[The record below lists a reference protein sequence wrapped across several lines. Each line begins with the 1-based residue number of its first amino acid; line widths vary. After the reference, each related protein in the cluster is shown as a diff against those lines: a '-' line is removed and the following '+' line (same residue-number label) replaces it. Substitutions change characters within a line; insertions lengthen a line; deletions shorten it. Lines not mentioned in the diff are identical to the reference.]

1 MNKNIWVVI
10 GLGASMAMT
19 SACSSSTASDN
30 NTSSTVRQLFTPEPT
45 PDRSMLRKTASGN
58 LVTLLADPANQEITL
73 VDVDPTV
80 VSNNTKS
87 LMVTLPDGKAAQF
100 NLHDYKTITPGID
113 GWVGYKSSEWKKQ
126 HSSGPTEIDIDPLY
140 YLSLVR
146 EGNTVVGSVIIDG
159 QRYRLET
166 LAPGKYAFIKVDES
180 KLPPEA
186 EPLAGVS
193 ENNKMARTVTP
204 ASEHSI
210 IRVLM
215 VSTNE
220 ARAANSSYRAAM
232 AGALQDANAYM
243 ANSRVNIT
251 YELAGYFDADYEET
265 GKSSQLGDLKETS
278 RPLGASVAP
287 VRDALRADL
296 VTMYSTTR
304 AYCGMGYVT
313 SGRTTGFSVVACLS
327 SMGHELGHNLGATH
341 NWEPGDNEGNPPYR
355 FGYRYTGTPRFR
367 TQMSYD
373 CSGGTCPR
381 VPYHSNPRI
390 TYQGVPLGTVEHH
403 DAARRFNERRE
414 TVANFYPPYQN
425 QTRVTVYDNAAM
437 TGETCTFE
445 VPSTQSVVL
454 IDDVCP
460 GGWKAR
466 IWSARVQGIGANT
479 TLRLGNEFASHTYSS
494 SYYVGDFD
502 VPTLTA
508 VRLNLPDGMT
518 MEPGSGNLTKRIDR
532 LTILR

>member
-10 GLGASMAMT
+10 GLGASLAMT

-45 PDRSMLRKTASGN
+45 PDRSILRKTASGN

-186 EPLAGVS
+186 EPLVGVS

-265 GKSSQLGDLKETS
+265 GKSSQLGDLKATS

-304 AYCGMGYVT
+304 AYCGMGYLT

-341 NWEPGDNEGNPPYR
+341 NWEPGDNERNPPYM
-355 FGYRYTGTPRFR
+355 FGYPYTGTPRFR

-373 CSGGTCPR
+373 CSGGTCPK

-390 TYQGVPLGTVEHH
+390 TYQGVALGTVEHH

-414 TVANFYPPYQN
+414 TVENFYPHVVTYTLYEHENYQGQSCTIMHGDMETSYLTSRCGSGWDRKVSSLRIGGVVPGLTIELWPDGVS
-425 QTRVTVYDNAAM
+425 QTRIYSRTF
-437 TGETCTFE
+437 TGE
-445 VPSTQSVVL
+445 L
-454 IDDVCP
+454 
-460 GGWKAR
+460 
-466 IWSARVQGIGANT
+466 
-479 TLRLGNEFASHTYSS
+479 
-494 SYYVGDFD
+494 D
-502 VPTLTA
+502 VPTMNKAPNFPAGVERVWGGRADDLLQ
-508 VRLNLPDGMT
+508 RLSN
-518 MEPGSGNLTKRIDR
+518 SR
-532 LTILR
+532 